1 VFRSN
6 FSYSDSKSSYS
17 DLLEDI
23 EAGKIESIFF
33 YPRQREIDV
42 LYKNGDKFKIP
53 ILYNDQLILEKA
65 TENKVDLT
73 INNSRKEASAAN
85 SFASISLFLIFILA
99 IVLILRS
106 TSKLASR
113 ALGFTKNQAKF
124 VTIDDVE
131 TRFDDVAGVPEAA
144 EELKEVITFLKE
156 PKKFE
161 NLGAKVPKGVL
172 LIGPPGTGKTLLAK
186 AIAGESGVPFL
197 SISASEFVELFVGVG
212 ASRVRDLFS

>member
-1 VFRSN
+1 MFRSK

-53 ILYNDQLILEKA
+53 ILFNDQLILEKA
-65 TENKVDLT
+65 SENKVEFSV
-73 INNSRKEASAAN
+73 NNSRKEASAAN
-85 SFASISLFLIFILA
+85 SFASISLFVIFILA
-99 IVLILRS
+99 IILILRS

-113 ALGFTKNQAKF
+113 TFGFTKNKAKF
-124 VTIDDVE
+124 ITIDDVD

-144 EELKEVITFLKE
+144 EELKEVIKFLNE
-156 PKKFE
+156 PKKFTD
-161 NLGAKVPKGVL
+161 LGAKVPKGVP

-186 AIAGESGVPFL
+186 AIAGE
-197 SISASEFVELFVGVG
+197 
-212 ASRVRDLFS
+212 